1 MAWQRCSGVK
11 VSGGPS
17 KLDKRD
23 IGQSMGVELTND
35 SESTSGFASK
45 EVGGSFQLKRAA
57 YAGKPLL
64 HLAHVFL
71 YSKD

>member
-1 MAWQRCSGVK
+1 MAWQRCSGVS

-17 KLDKRD
+17 KVQKRD

-45 EVGGSFQLKRAA
+45 EVSGRFQEKRAA

-64 HLAHVFL
+64 
-71 YSKD
+71 